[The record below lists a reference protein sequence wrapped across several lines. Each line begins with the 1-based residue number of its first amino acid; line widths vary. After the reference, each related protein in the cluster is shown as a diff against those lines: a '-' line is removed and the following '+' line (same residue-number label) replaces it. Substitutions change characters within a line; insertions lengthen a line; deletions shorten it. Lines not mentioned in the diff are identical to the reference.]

1 MRTSLAV
8 QWIRLSASNAGGM
21 DSITGQGTRI
31 SHVMP
36 HGKKKKNDKT
46 KIQTLRKEKPK
57 SKSQKIMCSRCK
69 GL

>member
-21 DSITGQGTRI
+21 DSMAGQGTRI

-36 HGKKKKNDKT
+36 HGQKKKKIK
-46 KIQTLRKEKPK
+46 
-57 SKSQKIMCSRCK
+57 QKFK
-69 GL
+69 H